1 MISETPN
8 RRLGAWKLVGTSAIA
23 MILVAAATELDANS
37 ERLRAM
43 PSEERNRLLANLQRF
58 DLELTPEQ
66 RSSLRELDRR
76 VSELS
81 PDRRAHFE
89 AILRRYHNWLEG
101 LPENRQSELAAKP
114 PGERMALVRGWIK
127 ERPLPI
133 GDTPPLLRVLET
145 GELSPFELA
154 SAYKIWHAL
163 NATQRLS
170 WTMRP
175 SLNVAQP
182 SSTGG
187 KD

>member
-1 MISETPN
+1 
-8 RRLGAWKLVGTSAIA
+8 

-66 RSSLRELDRR
+66 RSSLASWTAGSPSCRR
-76 VSELS
+76 TVA
-81 PDRRAHFE
+81 P
-89 AILRRYHNWLEG
+89 LRSDPAALPQLAGG

-163 NATQRLS
+163 NATQRS
-170 WTMRP
+170 RVGP
-175 SLNVAQP
+175 CGRA
-182 SSTGG
+182 
-187 KD
+187 